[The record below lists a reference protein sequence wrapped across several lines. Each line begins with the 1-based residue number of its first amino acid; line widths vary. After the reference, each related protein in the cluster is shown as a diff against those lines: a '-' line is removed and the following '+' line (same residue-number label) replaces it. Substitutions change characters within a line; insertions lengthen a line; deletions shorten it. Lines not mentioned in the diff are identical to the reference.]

1 MVFRTHHHFLTSE
14 GCLPLVLAASVMFDD
29 MATLTEMG
37 SSSENQSIDNPTLI
51 YFAVR
56 QQKWPA
62 GKDRAECGMSSCF
75 FLYPWYLYTELTAN
89 MGLIGWMN
97 VVMVHLLN
105 LGGLQTWVPNTL
117 AI

>member
-56 QQKWPA
+56 QQKCLP
-62 GKDRAECGMSSCF
+62 GKTVRNAECHHVFSFIHGI
-75 FLYPWYLYTELTAN
+75 YTRN
-89 MGLIGWMN
+89 
-97 VVMVHLLN
+97 
-105 LGGLQTWVPNTL
+105 
-117 AI
+117 